1 MSHRPE
7 RRAQAVAALLSGSTW
22 RDVSARF
29 RVSQST
35 LARWLDDVHATP
47 GKNEGARRRA
57 VREAFKDQV
66 GEALLPHVRDL
77 SVKMAGPSSAE
88 LRRMTPG
95 QIKASMARQDQN
107 WDRFI
112 KLVQVAQALGIV

>member
-7 RRAQAVAALLSGSTW
+7 RRAQAVAALLSGSPW
-22 RDVSARF
+22 RDVSAGF

-35 LARWLDDVHATP
+35 LSRWLEDVQEAP
-47 GKNEGARRRA
+47 PMGSSARRQA
-57 VREAFKDQV
+57 VRQAFRDQV
-66 GEALLPHVRDL
+66 GEALLPHVREL
-77 SVKMAGPSSAE
+77 SGKMAGPSSEE